1 MTFSQRDLQTGQVVQ
16 KLNALGA
23 GGGGSAPFSVEDLDL
38 EAYADKVPSL
48 MQLTSDVDQII
59 EGTASVGAVKASEPT
74 PLVFQY
80 ADYVLTEAEN
90 MILGANATF
99 LPDVTQNPIAYCNGK
114 IDMIADNDYLLTFG
128 DQQYSDISFRNDTD
142 QPIDVKI
149 SIEGGSIRNKAY
161 VDDVLISDLMST
173 YNTGGP
179 IVGSSF
185 IVPAGSTYKID
196 ASGGVLHV

>member
-1 MTFSQRDLQTGQVVQ
+1 MTFSQRDFQTGQVVQ

-90 MILGANATF
+90 IILGANATF
-99 LPDVTQNPIAYCNGK
+99 C
-114 IDMIADNDYLLTFG
+114 
-128 DQQYSDISFRNDTD
+128 
-142 QPIDVKI
+142 
-149 SIEGGSIRNKAY
+149 
-161 VDDVLISDLMST
+161 LMSLRT
-173 YNTGGP
+173 R
-179 IVGSSF
+179 
-185 IVPAGSTYKID
+185 
-196 ASGGVLHV
+196 LHTVTAKLT